1 MEFFLSFIGVL
12 VALIV
17 WGVVRTYFPGYL
29 AEKGKNL
36 ATKEDIEGITRQ
48 IEEVKHTY
56 ASLLEDQ
63 KQRGQL
69 RFAALD
75 RRLEVAQQAHVLW
88 WNLLR
93 ALHTSDVG
101 DEVMKCQEFWVTN
114 RLYLSE
120 DVSFAFRRAYIAA
133 GDHESLKEASR
144 HDTSVLP
151 EVRENFKH
159 ITEAGDIIVR
169 SVAIPPL
176 NEMPVSDELKK
187 QA

>member
-1 MEFFLSFIGVL
+1 MEFFLSFAGTVA
-12 VALIV
+12 ALIAWSV
-17 WGVVRTYFPGYL
+17 AKSYLPGYL

-36 ATKEDIEGITRQ
+36 ATKEDIEGITQR

-75 RRLEVAQQAHVLW
+75 RRLEVAQQAYVLW

-93 ALHTSDVG
+93 ALHTPDVTAQ
-101 DEVMKCQEFWVTN
+101 VMKCQEFWVNN

-120 DVSFAFRRAYIAA
+120 DVSFSFRSAYMAA
-133 GDHESLKEASR
+133 GDHEGLKDASR
-144 HDTSVLP
+144 HDKSVLQ
-151 EVRENFKH
+151 EVQANFKR
-159 ITEAGDIIVR
+159 ITDAGDIIVR

-176 NEMPVSDELKK
+176 NELPVADELKK

>member
-1 MEFFLSFIGVL
+1 MEFFLSFAGTVA
-12 VALIV
+12 ALIV
-17 WGVVRTYFPGYL
+17 WNLARSYIPGYL
-29 AEKGKNL
+29 TEKGRNL
-36 ATKEDIEGITRQ
+36 ATKEDIEGITRR

-56 ASLLEDQ
+56 ASSLEDQ

-75 RRLEVAQQAHVLW
+75 RRLEVAQQAYIHW

-93 ALHTSDVG
+93 AVHTADIG
-101 DEVMKCQEFWVTN
+101 AEVMKCQDFWVKN

-120 DVSFAFRRAYIAA
+120 EVAFAFRRAYMAA

-144 HDTSVLP
+144 HDKSLLT

-169 SVAIPPL
+169 SVAIPSL
-176 NEMPVSDELKK
+176 NDVPVADELKK